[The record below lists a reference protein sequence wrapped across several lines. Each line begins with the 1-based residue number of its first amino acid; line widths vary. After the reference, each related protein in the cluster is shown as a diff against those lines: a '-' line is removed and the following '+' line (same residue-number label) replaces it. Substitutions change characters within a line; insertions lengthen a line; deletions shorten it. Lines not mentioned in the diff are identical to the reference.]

1 MGGGGAVGGGKR
13 TPEITK
19 AFERQV
25 QYRRRRRDYRV
36 DGGNAGGGMLEM
48 KKGDLTK

>member
-1 MGGGGAVGGGKR
+1 MKGRGGGKRRRGGLKR

-25 QYRRRRRDYRV
+25 QYRGGRRRYSEW
-36 DGGNAGGGMLEM
+36 GGGGR
-48 KKGDLTK
+48 KGRNGDGKI